1 MKKIEAKDTL
11 FFYSPNMEELTLY
24 AGVKFSYNFKKRQF
38 QLDMNPDGESRLT
51 DVENFKINEAFTQIE
66 FDINYKNKAIA
77 YTVSSN
83 FDTCKYAF
91 EIINNLNESIIPDN
105 DLDKVDLYFEQD
117 VLTHLYVSKT
127 KDYQLIDSLRLI
139 SENNTCYLI
148 RNKPEYSKKK
158 VDNILVQDGKVSI
171 TAEGKDVFF
180 EFNLSPVVY
189 KIIEDMLR
197 LKK

>member
-158 VDNILVQDGKVSI
+158 VDNILVQDSKVSI

>member
-24 AGVKFSYNFKKRQF
+24 AGVKFSYNFKTRQF
-38 QLDMNPDGESRLT
+38 QLDMNPDGESRLV

-91 EIINNLNESIIPDN
+91 EVVNNLNESIIPDH

-117 VLTHLYVSKT
+117 VLTHLYISKT

-139 SENNTCYLI
+139 SENNNCYLI
-148 RNKPEYSKKK
+148 RNKPEYSKKR
-158 VDNILVQDGKVSI
+158 VDDILVQDGKVSI
-171 TAEGKDVFF
+171 NAEGKDVFF

-189 KIIEDMLR
+189 KIIENMLR

>member
-1 MKKIEAKDTL
+1 MKNIEAKDAL

-24 AGVKFSYNFKKRQF
+24 AGVKFSYNFKTRQF

-51 DVENFKINEAFTQIE
+51 DIENFKINEAFTQIE

-91 EIINNLNESIIPDN
+91 EVVNNLNESIIPDN

-117 VLTHLYVSKT
+117 VLTHLYVSRT

-139 SENNTCYLI
+139 SENNNCYLI
-148 RNKPEYSKKK
+148 RNKPEYSKKR
-158 VDNILVQDGKVSI
+158 VDDILVQDGKISI
-171 TAEGKDVFF
+171 TVEGKDIFF

-189 KIIEDMLR
+189 KIMENMLR
-197 LKK
+197 HKK

>member
-83 FDTCKYAF
+83 FNTCKYAF

-158 VDNILVQDGKVSI
+158 L
-171 TAEGKDVFF
+171 
-180 EFNLSPVVY
+180 
-189 KIIEDMLR
+189 IIY
-197 LKK
+197 

>member
-1 MKKIEAKDTL
+1 MRNIQAKDTL
-11 FFYSPNMEELTLY
+11 FFYSPNMEDLTLY
-24 AGVKFSYNFKKRQF
+24 AGVKFSYNFKTRQF

-51 DVENFKINEAFTQIE
+51 DIRNFKVNETFTQIE

-77 YTVSSN
+77 YTLSSD

-91 EIINNLNESIIPDN
+91 EIITNLNESIIPDH

-127 KDYQLIDSLRLI
+127 KEYQLIDSLRLI
-139 SENNTCYLI
+139 SENNNCYLI
-148 RNKPEYSKKK
+148 RNKPEYNKKR
-158 VDNILVQDGKVSI
+158 VDDILVQNGKVLI

-189 KIIEDMLR
+189 KIIENMLR

>member
-1 MKKIEAKDTL
+1 
-11 FFYSPNMEELTLY
+11 MEELTLC
-24 AGVKFSYNFKKRQF
+24 AGVKFSYNFKTRQI

-51 DVENFKINEAFTQIE
+51 DLENLEINESFTQIE

-139 SENNTCYLI
+139 SENNNCYLI
-148 RNKPEYSKKK
+148 RNKPEYSKKR
-158 VDNILVQDGKVSI
+158 VDDISVQDGEVSKLQRENI
-171 TAEGKDVFF
+171 SFL
-180 EFNLSPVVY
+180 NL
-189 KIIEDMLR
+189 I
-197 LKK
+197 